1 MRGVGS
7 RPRGPELLPTP
18 PAAAMPLDFAIPQLL
33 VVSDRSGPTAVAKS
47 DGLPFAV
54 EDGALRTAA
63 KFGPRPRG
71 VPVPAALFAAPHT
84 RSHVFV
90 ARVADQPGPDAPLAF
105 HFLVL
110 NRPLY
115 EALGDPFAVADRF
128 PPAWAARGGLPVL
141 AWPDEPLPPRKIAD
155 IAEVLKVG
163 DGPLLLG
170 ATQSLLDGGRL
181 MLKRD
186 APDESVLRAVWQ
198 LLPTRTR
205 CDLWPATFA
214 FSNALGFHAVVLP
227 ELPAKLPLGY
237 LSEEQVKDYPEGRYE
252 LALQTAAEGGN
263 QADLD
268 RLFARA
274 SSRDMLRLATA
285 MVLGAVGVAAVAKF
299 LR

>member
-1 MRGVGS
+1 
-7 RPRGPELLPTP
+7 
-18 PAAAMPLDFAIPQLL
+18 MPLDFAIPQLL

-54 EDGALRTAA
+54 EDAALRAA
-63 KFGPRPRG
+63 ARFGPRPAG
-71 VPVPAALFAAPHT
+71 VTVPAALFVTPHA

-90 ARVADQPGPDAPLAF
+90 VRVTDVPGPDAPLAF
-105 HFLVL
+105 HFLAL

-115 EALGDPFAVADRF
+115 EALGDPFAIAERF
-128 PPAWAARGGLPVL
+128 APEWASRGGLPVL
-141 AWPDEPLPPRKIAD
+141 TWPGEPLPPRRLED
-155 IAEVLKVG
+155 ITALFKAG

-186 APDESVLRAVWQ
+186 SPDDVVLRAIWQ

-214 FSNALGFHAVVLP
+214 FSNALGFHVVALP
-227 ELPAKLPLGY
+227 EVPEKLPLGY

-252 LALQTAAEGGN
+252 LALQAASEGGN

-268 RLFARA
+268 RLLARA
-274 SSRDMLRLATA
+274 SSRDMLRLATM
-285 MVLGAVGVAAVAKF
+285 MVLGAIGIAAVAKF